1 MKRFSRP
8 RFFYG
13 WIVAACAFGVMFT
26 AYGVQYSFGVFFP
39 AILTEFGWTRASLA
53 GAFSLYTLV
62 YTGCGFL
69 SGRLTDRW
77 GARRV
82 VALGGLMLGSGL
94 MLLSLTQSRWQLY
107 LFYGLIAGLGMST
120 AYIPCNATVVKWFVR
135 RRGTALGFV
144 GSGASLGIFAIP
156 PLAALLISRY
166 GWHLSYL
173 LFGVAT
179 LLLLNVLARFMYRD
193 PKELGLQPDDG
204 SQPITPL
211 KPRVGGGMP
220 GPRAVEMD
228 VSHAIRTP
236 AFWCLTASIMA
247 TLFTIPIPYVHLVSH
262 AQDLGFPPLAASTF
276 ISIIGGFALVG
287 NLSLGPASDRIGRKA
302 TLMICLFLAVLA
314 FLGFGNAQAAGGLYA
329 SAAAFG
335 FYYGAVAICFPAI
348 VADFFG
354 REHAGALTGIIFALG
369 GPTLALGPAVAG
381 WIYDRTGGYF
391 LAFLLSA
398 LVNAV
403 ALVILAFARAPEK
416 HPAIS
421 WEENSRSQIIH

>member
-1 MKRFSRP
+1 MERLSRP

-26 AYGVQYSFGVFFP
+26 AYGVQYAFGVFFP
-39 AILTEFGWTRASLA
+39 AILKEFGWTRASLS

-69 SGRLTDRW
+69 SGRLTDYW
-77 GARRV
+77 GPRRV

-94 MLLSLTQSRWQLY
+94 MLLSLTHNRWQLY

-135 RRGTALGFV
+135 RRGTALGLV

-173 LFGVAT
+173 LFGAAT
-179 LLLLNVLARFMYRD
+179 LVLLNIMARFMYRD
-193 PKELGLQPDDG
+193 PEELGLHPDGG
-204 SQPITPL
+204 SQPINPL
-211 KPRVGGGMP
+211 KPMVGGKTP

-228 VSHAIRTP
+228 VSDAIRTP
-236 AFWCLTASIMA
+236 AFWCLTASMVA
-247 TLFTIPIPYVHLVSH
+247 ALFTIPIPYVHLVSH
-262 AQDLGFPPLAASTF
+262 AQDLGLPPMVASTF
-276 ISIIGGFALVG
+276 ISMIGASALVG

-302 TLMICLFLAVLA
+302 TLGICLFLAVLA
-314 FLGFGNAQAAGGLYA
+314 FLGFGKAQTASGLYA
-329 SAAAFG
+329 AAAAFG
-335 FYYGAVAICFPAI
+335 LYYGAAAISFPAI
-348 VADFFG
+348 VGDFFG

-369 GPTLALGPAVAG
+369 GPAVALGPVVAG
-381 WIYDRTGGYF
+381 WIYDRTGGYY

-398 LVNAV
+398 VVSAA
-403 ALVILAFARAPEK
+403 ALVILVFARAPEK
-416 HPAIS
+416 HPAVS
-421 WEENSRSQIIH
+421 